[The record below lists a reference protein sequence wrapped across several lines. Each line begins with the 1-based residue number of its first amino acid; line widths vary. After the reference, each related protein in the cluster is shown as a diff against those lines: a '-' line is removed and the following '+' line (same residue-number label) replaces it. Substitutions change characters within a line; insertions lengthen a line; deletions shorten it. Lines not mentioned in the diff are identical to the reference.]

1 MRPIDQNTINALSG
15 SRAGDGLTVY
25 AWYGGQLSYREPLP
39 ISNWDMDWDV
49 DRQMQKFS
57 CTVTDK
63 EGELAPWLLEDPLG
77 VGGGLLQVRYDVGG
91 ASPIRMGWY
100 RIAGNVPD
108 ERWYSYII
116 DNRGNVNT
124 DSPVPNDKQLLMVS
138 GGSNIE
144 VTAYDI
150 SLNAKLDRLLAPE
163 SPPSGS
169 LTITA
174 EITRLMR
181 DHAPVV
187 LMPGVAALD
196 RNVARNIV
204 YERERLDAIQ
214 DLCKRISCDYRMNG
228 DGQLEIYPIER
239 QGEPVAVLQGGP
251 DGLLVKVDREQSI
264 DGLYNRAVVDG
275 LDDSDPENEKPIR
288 AIAQIERGPLS
299 IYGPHGK
306 YPEFYSSTMIGTYE
320 DAWEYANAMIRSQL
334 VGMTVD
340 LRVTCLPLPHL
351 QQGDYVQVGNP
362 VVNGQR
368 ADLIGRV
375 RKMRLRSGNGT
386 AAGPMELTV
395 QCSYWQVQS
404 VIGGARNRVR

>member
-1 MRPIDQNTINALSG
+1 MRPIDQNTLNALSG

-25 AWYGGQLSYREPLP
+25 AWYNGSLSYPDPLP
-39 ISNWDMDWDV
+39 ISRWDMDWDI
-49 DRQMQKFS
+49 DRQLQKLQL
-57 CTVTDK
+57 TVTDK

-91 ASPIRMGWY
+91 ASPINMGWY

-116 DNRGNVNT
+116 DNRGNVNE
-124 DSPVPNDKQLLMVS
+124 DSPIPNDKQLLLVS

-150 SLNAKLDRLLAPE
+150 ALNAKNDRLIAPE
-163 SPPSGS
+163 SPPADS
-169 LTITA
+169 LTIIS

-187 LMPGVAALD
+187 TVDGVVD

-204 YERERLDAIQ
+204 YERERLNAIQ

-228 DGQLEIYPIER
+228 DGQMEIYPLAQ
-239 QGEPVAVLQGGP
+239 QGEPVAILQGGP

-275 LDDSDPENEKPIR
+275 LDDSDPENERPIR

-299 IYGPHGK
+299 VYGPHGR
-306 YPEFYSSTMIGTYE
+306 YPEFYSSPMISTYE
-320 DAWEYANAMIRSQL
+320 DAWEYANQMIQTQL

-368 ADLIGRV
+368 ADLVGRV
-375 RKMRLRSGNGT
+375 KKMRLHNGNGT
-386 AAGPMELTV
+386 AAGPMDLLV

>member
-1 MRPIDQNTINALSG
+1 MRAIDQNTINALSG

-39 ISNWDMDWDV
+39 LSRWQMDWDLE
-49 DRQMQKFS
+49 RQMQQLTL
-57 CTVTDK
+57 TVTDK

-77 VGGGLLQVRYDVGG
+77 VGGALLQVRYDVGG

-100 RIAGNVPD
+100 RISGNVPT
-108 ERWYSYII
+108 ERWYSYVI
-116 DNRGNVNT
+116 DNLGHVNE
-124 DSPVPNDKQLLMVS
+124 DSPIPTGKQLLMVS
-138 GGSNIE
+138 GGSSIE

-150 SLNAKLDRLLAPE
+150 ALNAKNDRLLAPE
-163 SPPSGS
+163 SPPAGS
-169 LTITA
+169 LLVTA

-181 DHAPVV
+181 DHMPVV

-196 RNVARNIV
+196 RSVARNIV
-204 YERERLDAIQ
+204 YERERLDAVQ
-214 DLCKRISCDYRMNG
+214 DLAKRISCDYRMNG
-228 DGQLEIYPIER
+228 DGQMEIYPIER

-264 DGLYNRAVVDG
+264 EGLYNRAVVDG
-275 LDDSDPENEKPIR
+275 VQGDRPIR

-306 YPEFYSSTMIGTYE
+306 YPEFYSSTMITSYD
-320 DAWEYANAMIRSQL
+320 DAWEYANTMIRSQII
-334 VGMTVD
+334 GMTVD

-375 RKMRLRSGNGT
+375 KKMRLSSGNGT

-395 QCSYWQVQS
+395 ECSYRQVQS
-404 VIGGARNRVR
+404 VIGGARGRVR